1 MAVSE
6 NDLELIARTL
16 EGMGDRS
23 DNPLGTLRER
33 FPTLRFVRL
42 DAGDIEGDPIRSAAR
57 FDLYLL
63 DTREH
68 CPVLT
73 GDLLNAGAVVVTPRR
88 ESRG

>member
-6 NDLELIARTL
+6 NDLELIAQTL
-16 EGMGDRS
+16 EGVGVHS
-23 DNPLGTLRER
+23 DNPLATLRER
-33 FPTLRFVRL
+33 FPALRFVRL
-42 DAGDIEGDPIRSAAR
+42 DAGDVEGDPIRSASR

-73 GDLLNAGAVVVTPRR
+73 EDLQIAGAVVVTPRK
-88 ESRG
+88 EPRG